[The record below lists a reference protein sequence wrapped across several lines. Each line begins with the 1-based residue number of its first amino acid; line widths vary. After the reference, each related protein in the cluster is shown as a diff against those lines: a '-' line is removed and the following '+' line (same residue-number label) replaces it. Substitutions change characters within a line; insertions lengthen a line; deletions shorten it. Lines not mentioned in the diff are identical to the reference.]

1 MGFEFCHPAVN
12 FIFFAAAL
20 YGSIAFSHPVFLA
33 IAYAAAFAY
42 SVRRGGRRALVFD
55 LCLLPLVLFFALCYA
70 GNHHFGMTVLRQN
83 FIGNNMTAES
93 LVYGLVLG
101 VRAACVCMW
110 CSCLFRVVSSDKV
123 VYLFGRVSPRLAL
136 FLTILLRLIPRLNRE
151 AGRIDLAQK
160 GIGRGSDQG
169 NLWERLVHCL
179 RIFSILITWLIQALA
194 LEADSMKS
202 RGSALRGRTAF
213 SIYRFDNRDRAFVI
227 ALFSGIILTGMGAI
241 LGATEMFYDPVILW
255 KPLNGLAAVSAV
267 GYAFLCLLP
276 LGLELWTEC
285 RFERLRRMRDLRRF
299 AHPAQERR
307 LRYAQPL
314 RRGTRTHLAAI
325 PAAVYLRECGR
336 NFQPRAAERLPAR
349 PCGGNALG
357 LPLADED
364 TLRFCHI
371 AEKLQNDIRR
381 QRSGEIALLPRIE
394 QRHIQHHD
402 THAPLVCENSPLLQ
416 NFAVVPP

>member
-1 MGFEFCHPAVN
+1 MGFESCHPAVN
-12 FIFFAAAL
+12 FLFFAAAL
-20 YGSIAFSHPVFLA
+20 YGAVCFDHPVFLA
-33 IAYAAAFAY
+33 IAYVSAFAY
-42 SVRRGGRRALVFD
+42 SVRRCGKRAVA
-55 LCLLPLVLFFALCYA
+55 VNLFFIPLILIFGLYYSSY
-70 GNHHFGMTVLRQN
+70 HHFGVTVLRQN
-83 FIGNNMTAES
+83 FIGNSMTAES

-151 AGRIDLAQK
+151 AGRINLAQK

-169 NLWERLVHCL
+169 NVWERLVHCL
-179 RIFSILITWLIQALA
+179 RIFSMLITWLIQALA

-255 KPLNGLAAVSAV
+255 KPLNGLAAASAV

-285 RFERLRRMRDLRRF
+285 RFERLRRM
-299 AHPAQERR
+299 A
-307 LRYAQPL
+307 
-314 RRGTRTHLAAI
+314 
-325 PAAVYLRECGR
+325 
-336 NFQPRAAERLPAR
+336 
-349 PCGGNALG
+349 
-357 LPLADED
+357 
-364 TLRFCHI
+364 
-371 AEKLQNDIRR
+371 
-381 QRSGEIALLPRIE
+381 
-394 QRHIQHHD
+394 
-402 THAPLVCENSPLLQ
+402 
-416 NFAVVPP
+416 